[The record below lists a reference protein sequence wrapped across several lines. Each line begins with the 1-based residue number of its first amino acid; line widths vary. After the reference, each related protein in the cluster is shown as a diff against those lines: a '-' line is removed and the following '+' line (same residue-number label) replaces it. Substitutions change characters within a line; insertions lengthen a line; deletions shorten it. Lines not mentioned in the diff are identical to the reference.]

1 MKNNVV
7 SFPTSVSVMCAH
19 CGEQSARISYEDEK
33 FPYGVGENQ
42 VTLTARVPV
51 IQCDACG
58 AQYTDGAAE
67 VIRHAEVCRHLGRLA
82 PDAVRAI
89 RERYGLSQQEWA
101 TQTGLGIA
109 SVKRWE
115 TGNLIQNEATDRYL
129 RLLINPDTFAKV
141 IQMGERRALHE
152 NNFRFQT
159 ILPDVA
165 YEIAPV
171 FVLRKVH
178 G

>member
-1 MKNNVV
+1 MQNSTG
-7 SFPTSVSVMCAH
+7 SFPTNETVMCAQ
-19 CGEQSARISYEDEK
+19 CGEQSARLGYEDEK

-42 VTLTARVPV
+42 VILTARVPV
-51 IQCDACG
+51 IRCDACDT
-58 AQYTDGAAE
+58 QYTDSAAE
-67 VIRHAEVCRHLGRLA
+67 GIRHAEVCRHLGRLA

-129 RLLINPDTFAKV
+129 RLLVNPDTFAKV
-141 IQMGERRALHE
+141 TLMGERRALHE
-152 NNFRFQT
+152 SNFRFQT
-159 ILPDVA
+159 KLPDA
-165 YEIAPV
+165 AFEIAPE
-171 FVLRKVH
+171 FVLRKGH

>member
-1 MKNNVV
+1 MRNNIV
-7 SFPTSVSVMCAH
+7 SFPASEPVMCAQ
-19 CGEQSARISYEDEK
+19 CGAQSARLSYEDEK
-33 FPYGVGENQ
+33 FPYGVGESQ
-42 VTLTARVPV
+42 VILAARVPV
-51 IQCDACG
+51 IRCEACG
-58 AQYTDGAAE
+58 AQYTDSAAE
-67 VIRHAEVCRHLGRLA
+67 DIRHAEVCRHLGRLA

-129 RLLINPDTFAKV
+129 RLLVNPDTFAKV
-141 IQMGERRALHE
+141 IKMGERPALHE
-152 NNFRFQT
+152 NHFRFQT
-159 ILPDVA
+159 ALPDAA
-165 YEIAPV
+165 YDIAPA
-171 FVLRKVH
+171 FILRKVH